1 MVLPVQTLAGVAP
14 SLDPDAEMVHALGA
28 RGEGVLF
35 SFPEELD
42 AVLQR
47 SPGVQART
55 RGLPVGAFLRAEV
68 ERIGDP
74 LYGDLRRLAALTGAD
89 VAFLPVEIRFAEG
102 AYRIASALLDPRT
115 GRVFWFGI
123 IAGDEGSFEEPGTL
137 ASTMDALARTL
148 LPWEQGSGAGR

>member
-1 MVLPVQTLAGVAP
+1 MA
-14 SLDPDAEMVHALGA
+14 HALGA

-35 SFPEELD
+35 TLPDELD
-42 AVLQR
+42 ALLRR

-55 RGLPVGAFLRAEV
+55 RSLPVGMFLRAEV

-74 LYGDLRRLAALTGAD
+74 LYGDLRRLAALSGAD

-102 AYRIASALLDPRT
+102 AYQVASALLDPRT
-115 GRVFWFGI
+115 GRVLWFGI
-123 IAGDEGSFEEPGTL
+123 IAGEEGSFENPGTL

-148 LPWEQGSGAGR
+148 FPWGQGSGAGR